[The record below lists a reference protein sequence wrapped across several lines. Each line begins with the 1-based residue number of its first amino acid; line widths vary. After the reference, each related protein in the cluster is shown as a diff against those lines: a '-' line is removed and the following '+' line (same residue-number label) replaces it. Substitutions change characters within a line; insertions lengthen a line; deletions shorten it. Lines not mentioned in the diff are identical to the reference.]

1 MNNVYLIYGSD
12 YQRLKKE
19 VDKLT
24 YGNSEVVKY
33 DLSVDKIDL
42 LLDDALSMSM
52 FGDKKVLIGE
62 NALFLTGIS
71 TSIEHDLNYLSN
83 YINDDVHD
91 NVVILTVCEEKLD
104 ERKKIVKQF
113 KDKCT
118 IIKKEKI
125 DDKNLGLFVQSEFK
139 EKGYNISLKDANY
152 FVDIA
157 SKNVDILINEIEKM
171 ILYKSDDKKI
181 TIDDINNITSKM
193 LNDNVFDLTNA
204 IMIKD
209 YKKIFDCYND
219 LMTIGEEPIKLIIL
233 LANQFR
239 LIYQCKILQNS
250 YLTQDQISKR
260 LGIHP
265 YRVKLSLEADFTINE
280 LKEYLLNLHKLDYQI
295 KSGRIDKQ
303 RAFENF
309 LLNL

>member
-19 VDKLT
+19 IDKLT

-42 LLDDALSMSM
+42 LLDDALSISM
-52 FGDKKVLIGE
+52 FDDKKVLIGE
-62 NALFLTGIS
+62 NALFLTGIN

-83 YINDDVHD
+83 YVNDNEHD

-104 ERKKIVKQF
+104 ERKKIVKLF
-113 KDKCT
+113 KDKCK

-125 DDKNLGLFVQSEFK
+125 DDKNLGFFVQNEFK

-157 SKNVDILINEIEKM
+157 SRNVDILINEVEKM
-171 ILYKSDDKKI
+171 ILYKNDDKKI
-181 TIDDINNITSKM
+181 TIDDINNITSRM

-204 IMIKD
+204 IMVKN
-209 YKKIFDCYND
+209 YKKMFDCYND
-219 LMTIGEEPIKLIIL
+219 LMTIGEDPIKLIIL

-239 LIYQCKILQNS
+239 LIYQCKILQSS
-250 YLTQDQISKR
+250 YLSQDQISKR
-260 LGIHP
+260 LGVHP
-265 YRVKLSLEADFTINE
+265 YRVKLSLEADFTVNE
-280 LKEYLLNLHKLDYQI
+280 LKEYLLKLHELDYQI